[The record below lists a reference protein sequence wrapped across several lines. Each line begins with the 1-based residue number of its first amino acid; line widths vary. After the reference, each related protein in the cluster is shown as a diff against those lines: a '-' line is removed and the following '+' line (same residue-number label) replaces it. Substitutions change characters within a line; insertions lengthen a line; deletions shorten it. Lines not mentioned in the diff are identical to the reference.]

1 MEEELNRLKTELD
14 KIENRLESALKAIE
28 SSKEYIAYLENENNL
43 LYGRLNNIVNLASNE
58 IK

>member
-14 KIENRLESALKAIE
+14 KIEKRLESALKAID

-43 LYGRLNNIVNLASNE
+43 LYGRLNNIVNLASKE